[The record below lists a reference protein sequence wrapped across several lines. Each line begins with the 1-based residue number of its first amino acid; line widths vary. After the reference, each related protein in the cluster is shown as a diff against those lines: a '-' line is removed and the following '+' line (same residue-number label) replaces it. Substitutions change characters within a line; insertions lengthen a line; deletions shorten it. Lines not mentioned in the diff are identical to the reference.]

1 MPARIDI
8 FNQAVAELPAKAI
21 QSVDENSLEANE
33 CRRFYPQ
40 IISEMLEGPHDW
52 SFQNRRVA
60 LALLTNDRSSEW
72 LYAYAVPSDMG
83 GAIRVIPDLTALGL
97 GYPVPLPGEPYAE
110 QWALTGRYFET
121 PYIIENGVLYT
132 NVETATL
139 EYGITDSTEAS
150 LTPLTVRAVVL
161 DLASRIAIPVKK
173 DRKIKAELVGQ
184 AEVAWARA
192 IAEDMNRQPQVF
204 PDYISEA
211 MLARR
216 GALGAGC

>member
-8 FNQAVAELPAKAI
+8 FNQAIAELPAKAI
-21 QSVDENSLEANE
+21 QSADENSLEANE

-60 LALLTNDRSSEW
+60 LAAVSNARSSEW
-72 LYAYAVPSDMG
+72 IYSYAVPSDMG
-83 GAIRVIPDLTALGL
+83 AAIRVIPDLSALGL

-110 QWALTGRYFET
+110 EWALSVRYFET
-121 PYIIENGVLYT
+121 PYIIENGVIFT
-132 NVETATL
+132 NVQNATL
-139 EYGITDSTEAS
+139 EYGINDITEAA
-150 LTPLTVRAVVL
+150 LTAMTVRAVVL
-161 DLASRIAIPVKK
+161 DLASRIAVPVKK
-173 DRKIKAELVGQ
+173 DRKIKAELVGM

-192 IAEDMNRQPQVF
+192 IAEDMNRQPQTYD
-204 PDYISEA
+204 DYVSEA